1 MTTRLTQLLSTSPIQ
16 PASAVLGDEWY
27 NSSTNKLYKYVTVSG
42 NMPTWTEMPIVN
54 SSNVFSVS
62 NVAVSGGT
70 GAFSGS
76 SSALALTTT
85 NVGEAV
91 GYSTSLTPN
100 LINCDLTAQSINFF
114 TVAITSNWTVNFRGS
129 QLIPLNSVLGLT
141 QSITAVVMVTQGTT
155 AYYNNVVMIDG
166 IVVAPKWQGG
176 SAPTSGNTSS
186 IDTYSYTIIKT
197 AASTYTVL
205 ASLTKFS

>member
-1 MTTRLTQLLSTSPIQ
+1 MTTRLTQVLSTTPLQ

-27 NSSTNKLYKYVTVSG
+27 NSLTNKLYKYIIVSG
-42 NMPTWTEMPIVN
+42 SSPIWSEMPIVN
-54 SSNVFSVS
+54 SSNVFAVS
-62 NVAVSGGT
+62 NVTVSGGT

-76 SSALALTTT
+76 SSALAMTTT

-100 LINCDLTAQSINFF
+100 LINCDVTVQSITYF
-114 TVAITSNWTVNFRGS
+114 TVAIGSNWTVNFRGS
-129 QLIPLNSVLGLT
+129 QLVPLNSVLGLT

>member
-1 MTTRLTQLLSTSPIQ
+1 MTTRTAQYLSTSSVQ

-27 NSSTNKLYKYVTVSG
+27 NSSTNKLYKYVSVSG
-42 NMPTWTEMPIVN
+42 NSPTWTEMPIVN
-54 SSNVFSVS
+54 SSNVFTIS
-62 NVAVSGGT
+62 NVSVSGGT

-76 SSALALTTT
+76 TSALAMTTT
-85 NVGEAV
+85 NVGESVA
-91 GYSTSLTPN
+91 YSTSITPT
-100 LINCDLTAQSINFF
+100 LINCDITAQSINYF

-129 QLIPLNSVLGLT
+129 QLVPLNSVLGIT
-141 QSITAVVMVTQGTT
+141 QSVTAVVMVTQGTT

-205 ASLTKFS
+205 ASLTKFA

>member
-1 MTTRLTQLLSTSPIQ
+1 MTTSSIQ

-27 NSSTNKLYKYVTVSG
+27 NTSTSKLYKFIAVSG
-42 NMPTWTEMPIVN
+42 STPSWTEMPVV
-54 SSNVFSVS
+54 SANVFSIA
-62 NVAVSGGT
+62 NVTVSGGT

-76 SSALALTTT
+76 SAALAMTTT

-100 LINCDLTAQSINFF
+100 FINCDLTAQSINYF
-114 TVAITSNWTVNFRGS
+114 TVAISSNWIVNFRGS
-129 QLIPLNSVLGLT
+129 QTTPLNSVLGLT
-141 QSITAVVMVTQGTT
+141 QSITAVVMVTQGST

-166 IVVAPKWQGG
+166 ITVAPKWQGG
-176 SAPTSGNTSS
+176 SAPLSGNTSS

-197 AASTYTVL
+197 GNATYTVL